1 MTRTHRVLIVG
12 GGFGGLYAAKA
23 LRRAPVEVTLVDRA
37 NHHLFQP
44 LLYQV
49 ATGILTEGEIAPPLR
64 GVLRRQANARVLLA
78 EVGGFDLDARIAH
91 ATAPDGEPLELGY
104 DSLIVAAGATGGLK
118 TLDDARDVRSQV
130 LRAFELAELAT
141 DPAER
146 AAWLRFAVV
155 GGGPT
160 GIELAGQ
167 IAALA
172 QRTLRSTTA
181 RSTRGRPRSR
191 SSRAA
196 RACCPSSPSRSSA
209 APRATSPSSASTSGS
224 APGSST
230 STTRASTSCPRPA
243 RSCARPRAPCCG
255 RPASSPRRWPTRSAR
270 RGGRVAVEDDL
281 TLPGRPEVFAI
292 GDMAALDGV
301 PGVAPAAMQQGRHAA
316 RTIRRRLAGRETKP
330 FRYVDKGRLAVIGRR
345 RAVGTAFGIRFSG
358 RLALLIWAVVHV
370 RYLIG
375 WGNRLVTVT
384 RWLWTLLARD
394 RGQRVISE
402 PASQR
407 TLKHRAYNSR
417 HHLKKDSSP

>member
-1 MTRTHRVLIVG
+1 MTPAHRVLIVG

-64 GVLRRQANARVLLA
+64 GVLRRQANVRVLLA
-78 EVGGFDLDARIAH
+78 DVNGFDLDARIAH
-91 ATAPDGEPLELGY
+91 ATSPDGDHLELGY

-118 TLDDARDVRSQV
+118 TLDDAREIRSQV
-130 LRAFELAELAT
+130 LRAFELAELAA

-146 AAWLRFAVV
+146 EAWLRFAVI

-172 QRTLRSTTA
+172 QRTLRSDYRA
-181 RSTRGRPRSR
+181 VDTRQATISLIEGGPRVLGEFTEPVQR
-191 SSRAA
+191 RAA
-196 RACCPSSPSRSSA
+196 GDLAELGVDVWHRARVVEIDDEGVDILCASGA
-209 APRATSPSSASTSGS
+209 LVRA
-224 APGSST
+224 
-230 STTRASTSCPRPA
+230 PA
-243 RSCARPRAPCCG
+243 RTALWAAGVKGSPLAAALGPVDRSG
-255 RPASSPRRWPTRSAR
+255 RI
-270 RGGRVAVEDDL
+270 AVEEDL

-292 GDMAALDGV
+292 GDMAAFDGV

-316 RTIRRRLAGRETKP
+316 RTIRRRLQGRDPEP
-330 FRYVDKGRLAVIGRR
+330 FRYVDKGRLAVIGRS

-375 WGNRLVTVT
+375 WGNRLVTLT
-384 RWLWTLLARD
+384 RWLWSLLARD
-394 RGQRVISE
+394 RGQRVISPTPLKE
-402 PASQR
+402 LSNTAPR
-407 TLKHRAYNSR
+407 TRVTI
-417 HHLKKDSSP
+417 

>member
-1 MTRTHRVLIVG
+1 MTPAHRVLIVG
-12 GGFGGLYAAKA
+12 GGFGGLSAAKA

-64 GVLRRQANARVLLA
+64 GVLRHQANARVLLA
-78 EVGGFDLDARIAH
+78 DIRGFDLDARIAR
-91 ATAPDGEPLELGY
+91 AIAPDGEELELGY

-118 TLDDARDVRSQV
+118 TLDDAREVRSQV

-141 DPAER
+141 DPAEQ

-155 GGGPT
+155 GAGPT

-172 QRTLRSTTA
+172 QRTLRSDYRA
-181 RSTRGRPRSR
+181 IDTRRATISLIEGGPRVLGEFTEPVQR
-191 SSRAA
+191 RAA
-196 RACCPSSPSRSSA
+196 GDLAELGVDVWQRARVVDVDDEGVDIL
-209 APRATSPSSASTSGS
+209 SASG
-224 APGSST
+224 ALV
-230 STTRASTSCPRPA
+230 RAPA
-243 RSCARPRAPCCG
+243 RTVLWAAGVKASPLAEALGDVDRNG
-255 RPASSPRRWPTRSAR
+255 RIP
-270 RGGRVAVEDDL
+270 VEDDL

-316 RTIRRRLAGRETKP
+316 RTIRDRLAGKETKP
-330 FRYVDKGRLAVIGRR
+330 FRYVDKGRLAVIGRS
-345 RAVGTAFGIRFSG
+345 RAVGTAFGIRFTG

-370 RYLIG
+370 RYLVG
-375 WGNRLVTVT
+375 WGNRFVTLT
-384 RWLWTLLARD
+384 RWSWSLLARD
-394 RGQRVISE
+394 RGQRVISTNPPLKE
-402 PASQR
+402 LSKTAPR
-407 TLKHRAYNSR
+407 TRVTI
-417 HHLKKDSSP
+417 

>member
-1 MTRTHRVLIVG
+1 MTSHRVLIVG

-64 GVLRRQANARVLLA
+64 GILRRQANARVLMA
-78 EVGGFDLDARIAH
+78 EVTGFDLDARIAH
-91 ATAPDGEPLELGY
+91 ATAPDGEQLELGY
-104 DSLIVAAGATGGLK
+104 DSLIVAAGAGGGLK
-118 TLDDARDVRSQV
+118 TLDDARDARSRV

-155 GGGPT
+155 GGGAT

-172 QRTLRSTTA
+172 QRTLPADYRAIDTRKA
-181 RSTRGRPRSR
+181 RVSLIEGGPRVLPEFPEPIQR
-191 SSRAA
+191 RAA
-196 RACCPSSPSRSSA
+196 RDLAELGVDVWQRARVVDVDDEGVDILSVSGALVR
-209 APRATSPSSASTSGS
+209 APARTVLW
-224 APGSST
+224 APGVK
-230 STTRASTSCPRPA
+230 ASPLAAMLGEPEED
-243 RSCARPRAPCCG
+243 G
-255 RPASSPRRWPTRSAR
+255 RI
-270 RGGRVAVEDDL
+270 AVKDDL

-316 RTIRRRLAGRETKP
+316 RTIRRRLDNRQTRS
-330 FRYVDKGRLAVIGRR
+330 FRYVDKGRLAVIGRS
-345 RAVGTAFGIRFSG
+345 RAVGMSQGIRFTG

-375 WGNRLVTVT
+375 WGNRFVTLT
-384 RWLWTLLARD
+384 RWLWTLLARN
-394 RGQRVISE
+394 RGQRVISPTPLKE
-402 PASQR
+402 LSNTPR
-407 TLKHRAYNSR
+407 TTEGVTI
-417 HHLKKDSSP
+417 

>member
-1 MTRTHRVLIVG
+1 MTPAHRVLIVG

-78 EVGGFDLDARIAH
+78 DVEGFDLDARIAH
-91 ATAPDGEPLELGY
+91 ATAPDGEELELPY

-118 TLDDARDVRSQV
+118 TLDDAREIRSQV
-130 LRAFELAELAT
+130 LRAFELAELAS
-141 DPAER
+141 DPAEQ

-172 QRTLRSTTA
+172 QRTLRSDYRA
-181 RSTRGRPRSR
+181 IDTRRATVSLIEGGPRVLGEFDEPIR
-191 SSRAA
+191 RRAA
-196 RACCPSSPSRSSA
+196 SDLAELGVDVWQRARVVDVDDDGIDIL
-209 APRATSPSSASTSGS
+209 SASG
-224 APGSST
+224 ALV
-230 STTRASTSCPRPA
+230 
-243 RSCARPRAPCCG
+243 RAPACTVLWATG
-255 RPASSPRRWPTRSAR
+255 VKPSPLADALGGH
-270 RGGRVAVEDDL
+270 GGRVPVNEDL
-281 TLPGRPEVFAI
+281 TLPGHPEVFVI

-316 RTIRRRLAGRETKP
+316 RMIRRRESKP
-330 FRYVDKGRLAVIGRR
+330 FRYADKGRLAVIGRS
-345 RAVGTAFGIRFSG
+345 RAVGTAFGIRFTG

-375 WGNRLVTVT
+375 WGNRLVTLT
-384 RWLWTLLARD
+384 RWLWSLLARD
-394 RGQRVISE
+394 RGQRVITPTPLKELSNTA
-402 PASQR
+402 PR
-407 TLKHRAYNSR
+407 TRVTI
-417 HHLKKDSSP
+417 